1 MGFSGI
7 GVVGVIDI
15 FIKKFLKV
23 FEIIIGIYFVS
34 RSVLFLVEF
43 DVLCIILL
51 VRLLFFINEKLEDL
65 FFYRKLDDS
74 GFITEEMKSF
84 VFIIVTLFF
93 ERYESV
99 VEGDDL
105 LDEENVYRLNFL
117 CLNKKIFNYL

>member
-1 MGFSGI
+1 MGFRGI

-74 GFITEEMKSF
+74 GFIMEEMKSF

-105 LDEENVYRLNFL
+105 LDEENVY
-117 CLNKKIFNYL
+117 